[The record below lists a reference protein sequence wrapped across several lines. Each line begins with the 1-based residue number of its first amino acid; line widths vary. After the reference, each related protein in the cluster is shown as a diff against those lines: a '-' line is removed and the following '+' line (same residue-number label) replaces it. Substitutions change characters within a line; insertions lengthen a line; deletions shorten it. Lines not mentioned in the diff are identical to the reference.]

1 MPENEAYC
9 SDWGTEKCFIKICVL
24 YSFIHI
30 SVQWFERFEKNDNVK
45 ASTHLYIHILL
56 SFLGA
61 VFFPHYPCKLK
72 LIGGFDDALLLK
84 RVRVYVYTC
93 LSTIHNSLRQPSR
106 HTDGHFGWFPR
117 VSYQGSSQLTLST
130 PFNV

>member
-30 SVQWFERFEKNDNVK
+30 SVQWFERFKKNDNVK
-45 ASTHLYIHILL
+45 ASTYLYIHILL

-61 VFFPHYPCKLK
+61 VFFPPLSVQIEINRGVRWCPPIETRACIHVCQLFTIVSDSHLDIRTATLGGSPVSLIRVLLNWPCPP
-72 LIGGFDDALLLK
+72 LLMSD
-84 RVRVYVYTC
+84 R
-93 LSTIHNSLRQPSR
+93 
-106 HTDGHFGWFPR
+106 
-117 VSYQGSSQLTLST
+117 
-130 PFNV
+130 